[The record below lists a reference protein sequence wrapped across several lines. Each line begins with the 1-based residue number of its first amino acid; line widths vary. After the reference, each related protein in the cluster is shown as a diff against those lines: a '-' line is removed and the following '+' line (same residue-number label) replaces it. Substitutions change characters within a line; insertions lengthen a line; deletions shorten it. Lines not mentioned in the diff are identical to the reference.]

1 MISSILLAAGMSTRM
16 GQPKALLDWGG
27 EPLICYQIRQLQ
39 EAGVDEVVVVL
50 GYRADDIHR
59 KLHGLTYRSVLNPV
73 YQLGRAGSL
82 RAGAKAVSPE
92 ASAIVLLNVDQPRPA
107 DLIRSVIEGHTSADS
122 ATRPVHGERHGH
134 PVVVA
139 GRLRG
144 ELLAATEDERGL
156 RGVMEAH
163 VNEIV
168 DVPSDERCLLDLNT
182 PDEYE
187 AALAALAGD
196 S

>member
-82 RAGAKAVSPE
+82 RAGAKAVRPE

-122 ATRPVHGERHGH
+122 ATRPVHGDRHGH

-139 GRLRG
+139 GRLRN
-144 ELLAATEDERGL
+144 ELLSATEDERGL

-182 PDEYE
+182 PDDYE

>member
-122 ATRPVHGERHGH
+122 ATRPVHGDRHGH

-139 GRLRG
+139 GRLRN

-182 PDEYE
+182 PDDYE